1 MKDVV
6 LELLGKNYT
15 PREVAV
21 MAEMSVTDVTDIMT
35 AEKVTGWGAPA
46 NFTYVVARR
55 LPNAFEW
62 PRAHAAVLAE
72 TKIAHDAGLV
82 SMAQAKDAGFI
93 VQYAFP
99 NPEPIKR
106 RPWFTAKPEPY

>member
-1 MKDVV
+1 MRDVV
-6 LELLGKNYT
+6 LELLSKNYT
-15 PREVAV
+15 PREVAAI
-21 MAEMSVTDVTDIMT
+21 AEMSVSDVTDIMKS
-35 AEKVTGWGAPA
+35 EQVDGWGAPDH
-46 NFTYVVARR
+46 FTHIVSRR

-62 PRAHAAVLAE
+62 PRAHAAHLAD

-82 SMAQAKDAGFI
+82 SMVQVKDSGFV

-99 NPEPIKR
+99 NPEPIQR